1 MSDVN
6 LAHAMSLPP
15 QDAIAYFQRK
25 GFAITWDW
33 QELWQEAQA
42 QAFTVAKVTRLD
54 ILQDIRDAL
63 EKVLAEGKTAA
74 WFGQQLT
81 PVLQA
86 KGWWGRKEHVDEH
99 TGEMS
104 QVQLGSPWRLQTIF
118 RANVQTAYM
127 AGRFQRQLENVD
139 DRPYWKYVAI
149 LDSRT
154 RPSHRALNG
163 KVFRYDD
170 SFWSSFYPPNG
181 WGCRCRVVALS
192 ADDIE
197 VRGITVDSSEGRLG
211 TAMRLLS
218 EKTGEMREVTTY
230 TTAHPDDP
238 FGKRKIVISPDV
250 GWSYNPG
257 AAAWVPDIKRYVGD
271 LATLAEKEL
280 AGAV

>member
-86 KGWWGRKEHVDEH
+86 KGWWDAKS
-99 TGEMS
+99 TS
-104 QVQLGSPWRLQTIF
+104 TS
-118 RANVQTAYM
+118 
-127 AGRFQRQLENVD
+127 
-139 DRPYWKYVAI
+139 
-149 LDSRT
+149 
-154 RPSHRALNG
+154 
-163 KVFRYDD
+163 
-170 SFWSSFYPPNG
+170 
-181 WGCRCRVVALS
+181 
-192 ADDIE
+192 
-197 VRGITVDSSEGRLG
+197 
-211 TAMRLLS
+211 
-218 EKTGEMREVTTY
+218 
-230 TTAHPDDP
+230 
-238 FGKRKIVISPDV
+238 
-250 GWSYNPG
+250 
-257 AAAWVPDIKRYVGD
+257 
-271 LATLAEKEL
+271 TLAR
-280 AGAV
+280 